1 MILDVAIDG
10 RTIIRLHNGL
20 ALRQRDLLAGAA
32 LFLIMLALI
41 ILSLNVGDIHVGL
54 TDILPVIFGQAADHD
69 QNYAILT
76 VRLPRIILGFMAGWS
91 AALAGAVLQ
100 SVARN
105 PLAEPGLFGISA
117 GSMTMILILLAFAP
131 AAPKAYV
138 VLAALGGG
146 LAVTCVLLLLVGRGH
161 VDGLAILLMGI
172 AVGTVLTSVDSFLL
186 LYLPAEL
193 SYNLASWMAG
203 SLFQANWETIL
214 FFLPLIALSI
224 IGIVIFGAA
233 LNCYELGNHLAMALG
248 EPVHFSRPVILFFAV
263 LLSASSVTAVGPL
276 SFLGILAPQLTGFL
290 TGATGRARLFLAALM
305 GGNLVIA
312 ADILTRLSFGGRVSL
327 PLGLSFTLI
336 GVPLFLAILRL
347 RSFYRKRQQ

>member
-1 MILDVAIDG
+1 MRDLATDG
-10 RTIIRLHNGL
+10 RKVIRLRNGL
-20 ALRQRDLLAGAA
+20 AVRQRDMVVAAG
-32 LFLIMLALI
+32 LILIALALAL
-41 ILSLNVGDIHVGL
+41 LSLNVGDIHVSL
-54 TDILPVIFGQAADHD
+54 SRLVQIILNQTGERD
-69 QNYAILT
+69 QIYAILT
-76 VRLPRIILGFMAGWS
+76 IRLPRIILGFLTGWS
-91 AALAGAVLQ
+91 IALAGAVFQ

-105 PLAEPGLFGISA
+105 PLADPGLFGISA
-117 GSMTMILILLAFAP
+117 GSMTMILLLLAFAP
-131 AAPKAYV
+131 AAPKIYT

-146 LAVTCVLLLLVGRGH
+146 LSVAAVLLLLVGRQH

-203 SLFQANWETIL
+203 SLFQANWNTIL
-214 FFLPLIALSI
+214 FFLPLLALSL

-248 EPVHFSRPVILFFAV
+248 EPVSVSRPVIFFFSV
-263 LLSASSVTAVGPL
+263 LLSAASVTAVGPL
-276 SFLGILAPQLTGFL
+276 SFLGILAPQLVGFL
-290 TGATGRARLFLAALM
+290 TGATGRSRLFLSALM

-312 ADILTRLSFGGRVSL
+312 ADIVTRLSFGGKVSL

-347 RSFYRKRQQ
+347 GSFYRTRQQ